1 MPKTFSAHEALLHL
15 MITVSMAD
23 RTVTEKEI
31 GEIGLLVDTLPVFV
45 GFDRERVPALADET
59 AKILDT
65 HDGIDT
71 ILQKAK
77 EALPEKLYETAY
89 ALAIEVSAVDLA
101 AGQEELRFLEMMRDT
116 FDLDPLVSAAIER
129 SARVRYRKM

>member
-31 GEIGLLVDTLPVFV
+31 GEIGLLVDTLPVFG
-45 GFDRERVPALADET
+45 GFDRASVPALADET

-71 ILQKAK
+71 ILQKAR

>member
-31 GEIGLLVDTLPVFV
+31 GEIGLLVDTLPVFE

-59 AKILDT
+59 AKMLDT
-65 HDGIDT
+65 NGGIDR
-71 ILQKAK
+71 ILRKAK
-77 EALPEKLYETAY
+77 DALPEKLYETAY
-89 ALAIEVSAVDLA
+89 ALAIEISAVDLA
-101 AGQEELRFLEMMRDT
+101 AGQEELRFLEMLRDS

>member
-1 MPKTFSAHEALLHL
+1 MTKTFSAHEALLHL

-31 GEIGLLVDTLPVFV
+31 GEIGLIVDTAPVFI
-45 GFDRERVPALADET
+45 GFDRSRVPALADET
-59 AKILDT
+59 AQMLDQSN
-65 HDGIDT
+65 GIDR
-71 ILQKAK
+71 LLRKAK
-77 EALPEKLYETAY
+77 DALPEKLYETAY

-116 FDLDPLVSAAIER
+116 FDLDPLVTAAIER

>member
-45 GFDRERVPALADET
+45 GFDRDRVPALADET
-59 AKILDT
+59 AALLDT
-65 HDGIDT
+65 DDGIDR
-71 ILQKAK
+71 ILRKAK
-77 EALPEKLYETAY
+77 DALPEKLYETAY

-101 AGQEELRFLEMMRDT
+101 AGQEELRFLEMMRDA

>member
-1 MPKTFSAHEALLHL
+1 MPNTFSAHEALVHL

-31 GEIGLLVDTLPVFV
+31 AEIGLIVDTAPVFE
-45 GFDRERVPALADET
+45 GFDRERLPELADAT
-59 AKILDT
+59 AELLDS
-65 HDGIDT
+65 HDGLDK
-71 ILQKAK
+71 LLRRAK
-77 EALPEKLYETAY
+77 EALPTKLYETAY

-101 AGQEELRFLEMMRDT
+101 AGQEELRFLEMMRDA

>member
-1 MPKTFSAHEALLHL
+1 MPKTFSAHEALVHL

-31 GEIGLLVDTLPVFV
+31 GEIGLIVDTLPVFE
-45 GFDRERVPALADET
+45 GFDRGRIPELADET
-59 AKILDT
+59 AKLLDT
-65 HDGIDT
+65 SGGIGK
-71 ILQKAK
+71 ILRKAK
-77 EALPEKLYETAY
+77 EALPQKLYETAY
-89 ALAIEVSAVDLA
+89 ALAIEISAVDLA

>member
-23 RTVTEKEI
+23 RTVTDKEI

-45 GFDRERVPALADET
+45 GFDRARVPGLADET
-59 AKILDT
+59 ASMLDT
-65 HDGIDT
+65 DDGLDR
-71 ILQKAK
+71 ILRKAK
-77 EALPEKLYETAY
+77 DALPEKLYETAY
-89 ALAIEVSAVDLA
+89 ALAIEVSAVDLS
-101 AGQEELRFLEMMRDT
+101 AGQEELRFLEMIRDT